1 MNKRGAE
8 KKVATKTRRFSGI
21 TDKSNFTRSSVFIK
35 LKRKHLLK
43 PNQPNPN
50 LPVCFDTTVYNSAA
64 ARASSVSSP
73 SAAGGKSAQKSE

>member
-21 TDKSNFTRSSVFIK
+21 KDKSNFMRSSVFIK
-35 LKRKHLLK
+35 LKRKHILK
-43 PNQPNPN
+43 PNPN

-73 SAAGGKSAQKSE
+73 SAAGGKSEKKSE